1 MNTFLPTATAEMLHF
16 RAEMLRRV
24 RDFFAERDFLEV
36 ETPILSAD
44 TVVDRHLDPMSL
56 ILGGKRYFL
65 QTSPEFAMKRLLAA
79 GLGAIY
85 QVGKVFRQ
93 DECGALHNPEFTM
106 LEYYR
111 PGDDM
116 AAGMTLLDELQ
127 QRLLTRGPALRVTYQ
142 DAFLEH
148 AGIDPFF
155 LPEAELIE
163 YAKDAKIAV
172 PESYLAGDAAFVT
185 RDDWLDLI
193 LAERVQ
199 PRLGV
204 GEPAILYHY
213 PAAQSALAV
222 TDGEV
227 AERFELYADGV
238 ELANGYHELCD
249 PHELRRRNKTANALR
264 RLDGKDI
271 LPDESRLLA
280 AMAHGLPPASG
291 TAVGFDRVVMIAAGT
306 KTLAEVLAFPFDRA

>member
-1 MNTFLPTATAEMLHF
+1 MNTFLPTATAEMLRF
-16 RAEMLRRV
+16 RAELLRRV
-24 RDFFAERDFLEV
+24 RDFFSERGFLEV

-56 ILGGKRYFL
+56 VLAGKRYFL

-79 GLGAIY
+79 GLGAIF

-93 DECGALHNPEFTM
+93 DECGQLHNPEFTM
-106 LEYYR
+106 IEYYR

-127 QRLLTRGPALRVTYQ
+127 QVLLSRGPALWVTYR
-142 DAFLEH
+142 DAFLEYT
-148 AGIDPFF
+148 GVDPFS
-155 LPEAELIE
+155 LPESELIE
-163 YAKDAKIAV
+163 YAKDAKIAI
-172 PESYLAGDAAFVT
+172 PESYLSAGDAFVT

-193 LAERVQ
+193 LSERVQ

-204 GEPAILYHY
+204 GEPVILYHY
-213 PAAQSALAV
+213 PATQSALAV
-222 TDGEV
+222 TDGEL
-227 AERFELYADGV
+227 AQRFELYADGV

-249 PHELRRRNKTANALR
+249 SHELRRRNKAANALR

-291 TAVGFDRVVMIAAGT
+291 TAVGFDRMVMIAAGA
-306 KTLAEVLAFPFDRA
+306 KTLAEVMAFPFDRA